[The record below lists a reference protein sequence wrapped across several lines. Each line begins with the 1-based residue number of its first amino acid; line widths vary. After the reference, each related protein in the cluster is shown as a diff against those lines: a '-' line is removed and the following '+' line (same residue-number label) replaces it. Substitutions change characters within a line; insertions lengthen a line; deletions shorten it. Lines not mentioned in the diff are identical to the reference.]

1 MHGGKS
7 TGRPPTHGQ
16 RTLKAKLRRNQVDI
30 VMDQIFNLIQQSSMI
45 IGHKA

>member
-16 RTLKAKLRRNQVDI
+16 RTLKAKLQKHEIKELFLWFSLINQAHEA
-30 VMDQIFNLIQQSSMI
+30 QE
-45 IGHKA
+45 